1 MPEQPPPDCSG
12 NCWYMYCVIFQWPR
26 AFQNEQPPETR
37 WSRVSAARIVI
48 VPLAC
53 CPDCPEVAFDG
64 DVVESERKVQAHVL
78 ESSVLCGRKLLTPY
92 NGFELGLYDGGLP
105 VY

>member
-1 MPEQPPPDCSG
+1 VPEQPPPDCSG

-64 DVVESERKVQAHVL
+64 DVVESERKAQAYIL
-78 ESSVLCGRKLLTPY
+78 ESGVVCDSKLLTPY
-92 NGFELGLYDGGLP
+92 DVSSSGCMTAALP
-105 VY
+105 V

>member
-1 MPEQPPPDCSG
+1 MPEQPPRLLRQLLVHVLRDLPVASARSRTNSCRRRAG
-12 NCWYMYCVIFQWPR
+12 CVSP
-26 AFQNEQPPETR
+26 
-37 WSRVSAARIVI
+37 VARDRDR
-48 VPLAC
+48 PLAC

-92 NGFELGLYDGGLP
+92 DVSSWGYTTAALP